1 MKKIKDIAAISSG
14 DIFGSAMSAIFW
26 FYLASQI
33 DPSSYGEIFWFLGI
47 AGIFSTI
54 ALFGTVS
61 TITVYTAKK
70 IQIQSTLNFISL
82 SASVI
87 LSLIVIV
94 LFPSFYT
101 IDVGIILIAYV
112 INTLAIGDLLGRKQ
126 YTSYSKYTFVQKGL
140 TLGLGFLFFHLFGYE
155 AIIFALACSYM
166 FYIKRIYSIFREMK
180 IDFGLIK
187 QRIGF
192 ITNNYLIILVTSA
205 VGGGQIDKIIIV
217 PLLGFTLLGN
227 YSLALQA
234 ISVMMIFSS
243 VFYKYIL
250 PQDSSGKN
258 TKNLKIFAI
267 LVSILISLVGIFLG
281 PILIEM
287 FFPEYLEAK
296 DAIQIMSI
304 AIVPSTIAL
313 IFQSRFLGSEKSG
326 VVLIGNIISLIILT
340 CGMII
345 LGLNFGIVGLACSLV
360 IATSAKTVF
369 FLFTYYKNNNGVDYV
384 RT

>member
-1 MKKIKDIAAISSG
+1 MTAIKKIKDIAAVSSG

-126 YTSYSKYTFVQKGL
+126 YTSYSKYTLVQKGL

-192 ITNNYLIILVTSA
+192 ITNNYLTFILTGA
-205 VGGGQIDKIIIV
+205 VGGGQVDKIIV
-217 PLLGFTLLGN
+217 APLLGFAILGN
-227 YSLALQA
+227 YSLALQ
-234 ISVMMIFSS
+234 IINVMMIFPSI
-243 VFYKYIL
+243 FYKYLL
-250 PQDSSGKN
+250 PQESTGTSNKQV
-258 TKNLKIFAI
+258 KIFVILFSIFMSVSGIFIAPTLIENFFPKFIEAVDAI
-267 LVSILISLVGIFLG
+267 KIMSLVVIPVSIALILEAEFLGNERSKIVIIGAGISLVFLTIG
-281 PILIEM
+281 M
-287 FFPEYLEAK
+287 
-296 DAIQIMSI
+296 
-304 AIVPSTIAL
+304 IV
-313 IFQSRFLGSEKSG
+313 LGSW
-326 VVLIGNIISLIILT
+326 
-340 CGMII
+340 
-345 LGLNFGIVGLACSLV
+345 FGIIGVAWSLV
-360 IATSAKTVF
+360 IATTAKTSF
-369 FLFTYYKNNNGVDYV
+369 YLIKNFIL
-384 RT
+384 

>member
-1 MKKIKDIAAISSG
+1 MTTIKKIKNIAAVSSG

-54 ALFGTVS
+54 AMFGTIN

-126 YTSYSKYTFVQKGL
+126 YTGYSKYTLVQKGL
-140 TLGLGFLFFHLFGYE
+140 TLGLGFLFFYLFGYE
-155 AIIFALACSYM
+155 AIIFALACSYV

-180 IDFGLIK
+180 IDFSLVK
-187 QRIGF
+187 QRMGF
-192 ITNNYLIILVTSA
+192 ITNNYFTFILTGA
-205 VGGGQIDKIIIV
+205 IGGGQVDKIIV
-217 PLLGFTLLGN
+217 APLLGFAILGN
-227 YSLALQA
+227 YSLALQ
-234 ISVMMIFSS
+234 IINVMMIFPSIL
-243 VFYKYIL
+243 YKYLL
-250 PQDSSGKN
+250 PEESTGTSNKQV
-258 TKNLKIFAI
+258 KIFLI
-267 LVSILISLVGIFLG
+267 IFSISISILGIFIAPMLIENFFHKFIEAIDAIKIMSLVVIPGSIALILEAQFLGKERSKIVIIGTGISLVLLTIG
-281 PILIEM
+281 M
-287 FFPEYLEAK
+287 
-296 DAIQIMSI
+296 
-304 AIVPSTIAL
+304 IV
-313 IFQSRFLGSEKSG
+313 LGSW
-326 VVLIGNIISLIILT
+326 
-340 CGMII
+340 
-345 LGLNFGIVGLACSLV
+345 FGITGVAWSLV
-360 IATSAKTVF
+360 IATTAKTIF
-369 FLFTYYKNNNGVDYV
+369 YLIKNF
-384 RT
+384 

>member
-1 MKKIKDIAAISSG
+1 MTSIKKIKDIAAIGSG
-14 DIFGSAMSAIFW
+14 DIFGSAISAVFW

-54 ALFGTVS
+54 ALFGTVN
-61 TITVYTAKK
+61 TLTVYAAKK

-112 INTLAIGDLLGRKQ
+112 INALAIGDLLGRKQ
-126 YTSYSKYTFVQKGL
+126 YTSYSKYTLVQKGL
-140 TLGLGFLFFHLFGYE
+140 TLGLGFLFFYLFGYE
-155 AIIFALACSYM
+155 AIIFALALSYM

-205 VGGGQIDKIIIV
+205 VGGGQVDKIIV
-217 PLLGFTLLGN
+217 APLLGFAILGN
-227 YSLALQA
+227 YSLALQV
-234 ISVMMIFSS
+234 INIMMIFPSI
-243 VFYKYIL
+243 FYKYLL
-250 PQDSSGKN
+250 PQESSGVKN
-258 TKNLKIFAI
+258 KKPKITVIIFSISISVLGIFIAPTLIENFFPKFIEAVNAI
-267 LVSILISLVGIFLG
+267 KIMSLVVIPVSIALILEAEFLGNERSKIVIIGAGISLVFLTIG
-281 PILIEM
+281 M
-287 FFPEYLEAK
+287 
-296 DAIQIMSI
+296 
-304 AIVPSTIAL
+304 IV
-313 IFQSRFLGSEKSG
+313 LGSW
-326 VVLIGNIISLIILT
+326 
-340 CGMII
+340 
-345 LGLNFGIVGLACSLV
+345 FGIIGVAWSLV
-360 IATSAKTVF
+360 IAATAKTSF
-369 FLFTYYKNNNGVDYV
+369 YLIKNFKFT
-384 RT
+384 